1 MNGKT
6 TESEM
11 SSQNYPGDELAEG
24 RVHSLD
30 VITFLFHNC

>member
-30 VITFLFHNC
+30 VITSLFHNC